1 MVTTNFYETDVTFES
16 KKEEKHEEWNT
27 EKYSETIKG
36 NINQKKGEVLEP
48 ARGISY
54 LFEILEY
61 DR

>member
-1 MVTTNFYETDVTFES
+1 MRNQTLEKCSETLWG
-16 KKEEKHEEWNT
+16 K
-27 EKYSETIKG
+27 TIKG

>member
-1 MVTTNFYETDVTFES
+1 MLTFLYILKEKGGKNMKNETLIST
-16 KKEEKHEEWNT
+16 
-27 EKYSETIKG
+27 YSETIKG